1 MAAAEQEKE
10 LLSSV
15 VGEIRSYAGSDPL
28 RPWLRGIRKMEKAL
42 PPETLREK
50 LPRFLQKCAEEFQD
64 DVRFR
69 DDARYL
75 RVWIQLMDYVKDA
88 KPLLKKMEQ
97 KGIGLKRASFYMA
110 YALYYE
116 KHRRFESAEKMY
128 RLGIQKLAEPIVEL
142 HKAHE
147 QFIFRMESYK
157 RRKDKLKERMPSK
170 AGSNATS
177 THQTEDES
185 INCKEQKSST
195 MQNSASSSN
204 PSLGCHPPLGPA
216 KVGMLSRYKSGSH
229 TNLSRCNSDDTVVVR
244 FVGSALVGRSETE
257 DACHHGLVEPTIN
270 TKEAMEAI
278 NSMFL
283 EPVEPETMLKRRSRH
298 EKPNYNR
305 QTSTFNIFVDED
317 EPNGND
323 PNNDRNNIMK
333 QEHPKFGQQA
343 RGFEIFVDEDG
354 PNNNNQNSGQI
365 RNYEKENVKLNQRPG
380 GFEIFV
386 DEYEANGNIQNG
398 MCRKSSRCSPRSLC
412 DSSRQQ
418 GSSGFQKPFAGGFAI
433 LPDDEDEQ
441 CENMKLNQENGGFE
455 IFVDEH
461 EASGNIQNAMSH
473 KMSRP
478 RPLCDSSR
486 QRGNGDFQK
495 PFVGGF
501 AILPD
506 DEDEQC
512 DINSSNVQPTHD
524 KDTMLCADQAALET
538 RYRESPH
545 PVISGQREDT
555 IIHRFVGSTVVGEP
569 KVENA
574 CHHGLVDPTVNLKEA
589 MNDINSMFGKPLNF
603 KGDRAN
609 NRKNNALSDR
619 KEAPASGF
627 SILPD
632 DDLKE
637 KATGK
642 TNQSKSCKF
651 DAENGLFEPTITT
664 RDVMTEINDMFGMPL
679 NF

>member
-1 MAAAEQEKE
+1 MAAAKQEKE

-15 VGEIRSYAGSDPL
+15 AGEVRSYAGSDPL
-28 RPWLRGIRKMEKAL
+28 RPWLRGIRKMERAL

-64 DVRFR
+64 DVRYR

-88 KPLLKKMEQ
+88 KPLLKMMEQ

-128 RLGIQKLAEPIVEL
+128 CLGIQK
-142 HKAHE
+142 
-147 QFIFRMESYK
+147 
-157 RRKDKLKERMPSK
+157 
-170 AGSNATS
+170 G
-177 THQTEDES
+177 
-185 INCKEQKSST
+185 
-195 MQNSASSSN
+195 
-204 PSLGCHPPLGPA
+204 
-216 KVGMLSRYKSGSH
+216 KSGGH
-229 TNLSRCNSDDTVVVR
+229 INLSRCNSDDTVVVR

-283 EPVEPETMLKRRSRH
+283 EPLEPETILKRRSRH
-298 EKPNYNR
+298 EKPNYN
-305 QTSTFNIFVDED
+305 QQASTFNIFVDED

-323 PNNDRNNIMK
+323 PNNNRNNTMK
-333 QEHPKFGQQA
+333 QEHPKVSQQA
-343 RGFEIFVDEDG
+343 RGFEIFVDEDD

-365 RNYEKENVKLNQRPG
+365 RNYEKDNVKLDQESG

-386 DEYEANGNIQNG
+386 DEREANGNVQNV
-398 MCRKSSRCSPRSLC
+398 MCHKSTRCPPRPLS

-418 GSSGFQKPFAGGFAI
+418 GSS
-433 LPDDEDEQ
+433 
-441 CENMKLNQENGGFE
+441 
-455 IFVDEH
+455 
-461 EASGNIQNAMSH
+461 
-473 KMSRP
+473 
-478 RPLCDSSR
+478 
-486 QRGNGDFQK
+486 DFQK

-512 DINSSNVQPTHD
+512 ENKKLNQENGGFEIFVNEHEASGNIQNAMRHKNNMSCPRPLCDSSRQRGNSDFQKPFVGGFAILHDDEDEQCDINSSNVQSTHD
-524 KDTMLCADQAALET
+524 KNAMLCAEQAALET
-538 RYRESPH
+538 RYHESSH

-569 KVENA
+569 QVENA

-609 NRKNNALSDR
+609 NRKNNTLSDR

-627 SILPD
+627 FILAD
-632 DDLKE
+632 DDLEE

-642 TNQSKSCKF
+642 TNESKSCKF

-664 RDVMTEINDMFGMPL
+664 RDVMAEINDMFGMPL
-679 NF
+679 DF

>member
-1 MAAAEQEKE
+1 MAAAKQEKE

-42 PPETLREK
+42 PPEMLREK

-64 DVRFR
+64 DVRYR

-88 KPLLKKMEQ
+88 KPLLKMMEQ

-128 RLGIQKLAEPIVEL
+128 RLGIQK
-142 HKAHE
+142 
-147 QFIFRMESYK
+147 
-157 RRKDKLKERMPSK
+157 
-170 AGSNATS
+170 G
-177 THQTEDES
+177 
-185 INCKEQKSST
+185 
-195 MQNSASSSN
+195 
-204 PSLGCHPPLGPA
+204 
-216 KVGMLSRYKSGSH
+216 KSGGH
-229 TNLSRCNSDDTVVVR
+229 INLSRCNSDDTVVVR

-283 EPVEPETMLKRRSRH
+283 EPLEPETILKRRSRH
-298 EKPNYNR
+298 EKPNYNQ

-323 PNNDRNNIMK
+323 PNNNRNNTMK
-333 QEHPKFGQQA
+333 QEHPKVSQQA

-354 PNNNNQNSGQI
+354 PNSNNQNSGQI
-365 RNYEKENVKLNQRPG
+365 RNYEKDNVKLDQKSG

-386 DEYEANGNIQNG
+386 DEREANGNVQNV
-398 MCRKSSRCSPRSLC
+398 MCHKSSRCPPRPLC

-418 GSSGFQKPFAGGFAI
+418 GSSDFQKPFVGGFAI

-461 EASGNIQNAMSH
+461 EASGNIQNAMRH
-473 KMSRP
+473 KNNMSRP
-478 RPLCDSSR
+478 RPLCDLSR
-486 QRGNGDFQK
+486 QRGNSDFQK

-524 KDTMLCADQAALET
+524 KNAMLCAEQAALEAI
-538 RYRESPH
+538 YHESSH
-545 PVISGQREDT
+545 AVISGQREDT

-569 KVENA
+569 QVENA

-627 SILPD
+627 SILAD
-632 DDLKE
+632 DDLEE

-664 RDVMTEINDMFGMPL
+664 RDVMAEINDMFGMPL
-679 NF
+679 DF